1 MHFGNIS
8 GWGMGFWWI
17 GGLIMMGLFI
27 WLIFN
32 VLDRNRNN
40 HIPPTFRTSERP
52 LDILKK
58 RYAGGE
64 ISKEEFDK
72 ISNELL

>member
-1 MHFGNIS
+1 MHFGNMS

-32 VLDRNRNN
+32 VSGRNRNN
-40 HIPPTFRTSERP
+40 YFPPTFRTTESP

-58 RYAGGE
+58 RYARGE
-64 ISKEEFDK
+64 INKEEFENMSKD
-72 ISNELL
+72 LL

>member
-1 MHFGNIS
+1 MHFGNMS

-27 WLIFN
+27 WLLYSVI
-32 VLDRNRNN
+32 DRNRNN
-40 HIPPTFRTSERP
+40 QFPQSFRASESP

-58 RYAGGE
+58 RYAKGE
-64 ISKEEFDK
+64 ISKEEFDN
-72 ISNELL
+72 ISKDLL